1 MNLHETSDSYLEL
14 IQATAEHQRIP
25 AVYVEK
31 DYWVTRVLKRLHASD
46 YKHEIVFKGGTALS
60 KAHRL
65 IERFSEDI
73 DLAARTRDM
82 GDSRRKKLI
91 KAVEQTITQDLVY
104 QEGHPL
110 ESKHGRFRK
119 TAHAF
124 PTQSKTAEW
133 GQVAD
138 TIHVEINAL
147 ADPEPATLMPIAS
160 LVHDFLAATERADL
174 IDHFELAP
182 FDVLVLHVERTLCEK
197 IMGLVR
203 AGYEEHA
210 HDDFRRRIRHF
221 YDMVMILRQPTYRE
235 FLDGDEFLPLLNDVK
250 AADRL
255 SMPHAD
261 VWLDPPTTDASV
273 FADTDAVW
281 QNIKTEFHGN
291 FRDMVYGDD
300 LPSDDDVLET
310 LNAIKAAIER
320 GGDRDQP

>member
-1 MNLHETSDSYLEL
+1 MNLHEVAESYLEL
-14 IQATAEHQRIP
+14 IQATAEQQGIP

-31 DYWVTRVLKRLHASD
+31 DYWVTLALKRLHASD
-46 YKHEIVFKGGTALS
+46 YKHDIVFKGGTALS

-73 DLAARTRDM
+73 DLAARTSEM

-91 KAVEQTITQDLVY
+91 KAVEAVITQDLTY

-124 PTQSKTAEW
+124 PTQTDTGQW

-138 TIHVEINAL
+138 TILVEINAF
-147 ADPEPATLMPIAS
+147 ADPEPSTLMPIAS
-160 LVHDFLAATERADL
+160 LVHDFLLATERADL
-174 IDHFELAP
+174 IDQFALAP

-203 AGYEEHA
+203 AGYEA
-210 HDDFRRRIRHF
+210 DALDDFRRRIRHF
-221 YDMVMILRQPTYRE
+221 YDIVMILREPAYQRFVE
-235 FLDGDEFLPLLNDVK
+235 SEAFIALLEEVK

-255 SMPHAD
+255 SMPNAE
-261 VWLDPPTTDASV
+261 VWLDPPLVEAAV
-273 FADTDAVW
+273 FANSEGVW
-281 QNIKTEFHGN
+281 QDIKSEFHGS
-291 FRDMVYGDD
+291 FKDMVYGDD
-300 LPSDDDVLET
+300 MPSDDDVLQA
-310 LNAIKAAIER
+310 LNSIKTAIND
-320 GGDRDQP
+320 G